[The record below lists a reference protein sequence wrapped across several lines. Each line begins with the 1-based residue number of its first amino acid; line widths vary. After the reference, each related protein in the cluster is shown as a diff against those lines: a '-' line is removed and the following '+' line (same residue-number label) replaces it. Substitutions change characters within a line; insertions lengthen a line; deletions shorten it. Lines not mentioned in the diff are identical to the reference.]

1 MQINITAIIKALPEK
16 GEEMKALLLK
26 LVEGSTKEVACIQY
40 DLHQSAEEPNIF
52 IFHEIWRDADSL
64 AEHTQTQ
71 HFLEFV
77 NDSSPLLAEPLT
89 VYKTNRV

>member
-16 GEEMKALLLK
+16 AEEMKALLLK
-26 LVEGSTKEVACIQY
+26 LVEGSTKEAACIQY
-40 DLHQSAEEPNIF
+40 DLHQSAEEPNVF

-71 HFLEFV
+71 HFLKFV